1 MENRERWETSGD
13 DTRTEMVRRVC
24 QYIDDR
30 PGSAPTLAEL
40 AGHAGLSLYH
50 LQRTFKAVLGIT
62 PRQYADARRLDRFK
76 REIGNGA
83 SISGAMYGAGYSST
97 SRLYERA
104 SEQLGMTPATYKKG
118 GRGAHMRHAIADS
131 PLGRVLVAATERGVC
146 AVYIGDDDGR
156 LVAELGAEYPVA
168 QIEADP
174 SALGRWM
181 GAILDYLS
189 GRQRAL
195 DLPLDIVATAFQL
208 RVWELLRSIP
218 YGETRTYSEMAREL
232 GSPKAARAVGR
243 ACATN
248 PVSLV
253 IPCHRAIRAD
263 GGLGGY
269 RWGLGRK
276 ERLLAEEKARRA
288 G

>member
-1 MENRERWETSGD
+1 
-13 DTRTEMVRRVC
+13 MVRRVC
-24 QYIDDR
+24 RYIDDR
-30 PGSAPTLAEL
+30 PGSPPTLAEL
-40 AGHAGLSLYH
+40 AGHAGLSLHH
-50 LQRTFKAVLGIT
+50 LQRSFKAVLGIT
-62 PRQYADARRLDRFK
+62 PRQYADARRLRRFK

-83 SISGAMYGAGYSST
+83 SISSAMYGAGYSST

-104 SEQLGMTPATYKKG
+104 ADQLGMTPATYKKG
-118 GRGAHMRHAIADS
+118 GRGAHMRYAFTDS

-146 AVYIGDDDGR
+146 AVYLGDDDFLLR
-156 LVAELGAEYPVA
+156 SELEAEYSNA
-168 QIEADP
+168 RIEADE
-174 SALGRWM
+174 SALGRWT
-181 GAILDYLS
+181 GAILDYLG

-195 DLPLDIVATAFQL
+195 DLPLDVVATAFQL
-208 RVWELLRSIP
+208 RVWGLLRSIP
-218 YGETRTYSEMAREL
+218 YGETRSYSEMAKQL

-269 RWGLGRK
+269 RWGLDRK
-276 ERLLAEEKARRA
+276 EQLLAHERARRA

>member
-1 MENRERWETSGD
+1 VEDRERWETNGND
-13 DTRTEMVRRVC
+13 ARTEMVRRVC

-40 AGHAGLSLYH
+40 AEHAGLSLHH

-62 PRQYADARRLDRFK
+62 PRQYADARRLDKFK

-83 SISGAMYGAGYSST
+83 SISGAMYGAWYSST

-118 GRGAHMRHAIADS
+118 GRGAQMHYAIADS
-131 PLGRVLVAATERGVC
+131 PLGRVLVAATGRGVC
-146 AVYIGDDDGR
+146 AVYIGDDDDR
-156 LVAELGAEYPVA
+156 LAAELDAEYPAA

-174 SALGRWM
+174 SVLGRWM

-195 DLPLDIVATAFQL
+195 DLPLDVVATAFQL

-276 ERLLAEEKARRA
+276 QRLLAAERSRA